1 MRIIPFIN
9 SKLRTL
15 ILSEKLFK
23 RAQQINVK
31 ISVAL
36 DYQLY
41 ISHWYTEIQNGAFEK
56 LKGKYALPIE
66 S

>member
-23 RAQQINVK
+23 RAQLTNVK

-36 DYQLY
+36 ENQLY
-41 ISHWYTEIQNGAFEK
+41 IPHWYTEIQNGALTN
-56 LKGKYALPIE
+56 LK
-66 S
+66 

>member
-1 MRIIPFIN
+1 MRIIPFKN

-23 RAQQINVK
+23 RAQLTNVK

-36 DYQLY
+36 DNQLY
-41 ISHWYTEIQNGAFEK
+41 ISHWYTEIQNGTFDK
-56 LKGKYALPIE
+56 MKGKYALSI
-66 S
+66 